1 MFESRLIV
9 AVLPHDT
16 YGRDW
21 GTLIDK
27 KMPAVLGSSV
37 AGVIE
42 SVSADVTWDVGERVF
57 GISDLDLYSSDQAGL
72 QAYAVLNAN
81 AIAKTP
87 QGFSDEEVVTLP
99 INLVTSWAVLFTEKE
114 LSIPSP
120 LAQQKTFDHASTSI
134 VIIGGGTNVGQ
145 LAVQLARIAGIGRI
159 IVIAGPSNIAL
170 LKSMGATHVI
180 DRHSSPAD
188 IGRQIEAITV
198 SDGVAQVYNCAT
210 LQVEVA
216 VAALSSSEPSRLRLL
231 LPLEDGEAEQLSSQ
245 RPLCDFR
252 FMDDVSNE
260 SLGSHAEQFWAEVPR
275 WLMDEKILP
284 TKFRVIEGLEKVGE
298 INEALDAYRDLA
310 RTSAQTVVK
319 IKG

>member
-1 MFESRLIV
+1 M
-9 AVLPHDT
+9 
-16 YGRDW
+16 
-21 GTLIDK
+21 IDK
-27 KMPAVLGSSV
+27 KLPAVLGSSV

-42 SVSADVTWDVGERVF
+42 SVSADVIWDVGERVF
-57 GISDLDLYSSDQAGL
+57 GISDLDFYSSDQAGL
-72 QAYAVLNAN
+72 QEYAVLNAN

-99 INLVTSWAVLFTEKE
+99 INLVTSWAVLFTETE
-114 LSIPSP
+114 LNIPSP
-120 LAQQKTFDHASTSI
+120 FAQQKTFDYDSTSI

-145 LAVQLARIAGIGRI
+145 FAVQLARIAGIGRI

-180 DRHSSPAD
+180 DRHNSPAD

-216 VAALSSSEPSRLRLL
+216 IAALSSSKPSRLRLL
-231 LPLEDGEAEQLSSQ
+231 LPLEEGEADQLRSQ
-245 RPLCDFR
+245 RPLCNFR
-252 FMDDVSNE
+252 FMDDTSNE
-260 SLGSHAEQFWAEVPR
+260 SLVPHAEQFWAEVPR

-284 TKFRVIEGLEKVGE
+284 TKFQVIEGLEKVKE

-310 RTSAQTVVK
+310 RISAQTVVK
-319 IKG
+319 MQG

>member
-1 MFESRLIV
+1 M
-9 AVLPHDT
+9 
-16 YGRDW
+16 
-21 GTLIDK
+21 
-27 KMPAVLGSSV
+27 
-37 AGVIE
+37 IE
-42 SVSADVTWDVGERVF
+42 SLGAKVAWDVGERVF
-57 GISDLDLYSSDQAGL
+57 GISDLDFYSSDQAGL
-72 QAYAVLNAN
+72 QVYAVLNAN

-99 INLVTSWAVLFTEKE
+99 INLVTSWAVLFTEKG

-120 LAQQKTFDHASTSI
+120 LAQQKIFDHASTSI

-159 IVIAGPSNIAL
+159 IVIAGLSNIAL

-188 IGRQIEAITV
+188 IGHQIEAIAG
-198 SDGVAQVYNCAT
+198 SDGVTQVYNCAT

-216 VAALSSSEPSRLRLL
+216 IAALSPSKPSRLRLL
-231 LPLEDGEAEQLSSQ
+231 LPVEEEDAEQLRSQ

-252 FMDDVSNE
+252 FMDDTSNE
-260 SLGSHAEQFWAEVPR
+260 SLVPHAEQFWAEVPR

-284 TKFRVIEGLEKVGE
+284 TKFQTIEGLEKVEE

-310 RTSAQTVVK
+310 RKSAQTVVK
-319 IKG
+319 IQGQSQILFYSSSPKKQNIISGLREI